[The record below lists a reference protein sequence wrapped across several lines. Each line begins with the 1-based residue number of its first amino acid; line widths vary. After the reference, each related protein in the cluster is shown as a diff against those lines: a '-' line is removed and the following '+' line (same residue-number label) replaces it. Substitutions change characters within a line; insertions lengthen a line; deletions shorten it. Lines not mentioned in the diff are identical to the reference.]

1 MPDDQDPNLSDLQA
15 RAWDRSSSYISDP
28 DLHPD
33 ADYHVLLEIDNS
45 SFLDFKGITL
55 HTGIFEF
62 NEATNL
68 NFDEMRFLYPTYD
81 GRMLKDGQLPL
92 YNNRIQPVS
101 LKGRPDLDEVPDSNI
116 SFTVTDYESFVK
128 VEFKGIVPD
137 LFQEG
142 SGVVALGY
150 LNDEVFYAE
159 EVLAKHDENYMPP
172 NIEINND
179 S

>member
-1 MPDDQDPNLSDLQA
+1 MYKRQ
-15 RAWDRSSSYISDP
+15 
-28 DLHPD
+28 
-33 ADYHVLLEIDNS
+33 
-45 SFLDFKGITL
+45 
-55 HTGIFEF
+55 
-62 NEATNL
+62 
-68 NFDEMRFLYPTYD
+68 
-81 GRMLKDGQLPL
+81 L
-92 YNNRIQPVS
+92 YNILLVS
-101 LKGRPDLDEVPDSNI
+101 LFSVSGISLILYSLNSNLDYFFTPTELKEQNISSDKRIKIGGMVLEGSVFRDDSNI

>member
-1 MPDDQDPNLSDLQA
+1 MNQT
-15 RAWDRSSSYISDP
+15 RKKR
-28 DLHPD
+28 
-33 ADYHVLLEIDNS
+33 
-45 SFLDFKGITL
+45 
-55 HTGIFEF
+55 
-62 NEATNL
+62 
-68 NFDEMRFLYPTYD
+68 
-81 GRMLKDGQLPL
+81 L
-92 YNNRIQPVS
+92 YNILLVS
-101 LKGRPDLDEVPDSNI
+101 LFSVSGISLILYSLNSNLDYFFTPTELKEQNISSDKRIKIGGMVLEGSVFRNDSNI